1 MPSPSPSVEPLT
13 LPGPMQ
19 ELPEGVGEGA
29 SWTAAAGRLPA
40 GLDPDAR
47 YADEPTAFSAVTQA
61 FGDRPM
67 PPNSPGVT
75 GSGLDAPPGE
85 MRVLVAYPT
94 YADERVWGEQ
104 FLVIL
109 REGRDGWRL
118 DGAWARALCTT
129 VIDHEKCA

>member
-29 SWTAAAGRLPA
+29 SWTEAAGRLPA
-40 GLDPDAR
+40 GLDSDAR
-47 YADEPTAFSAVTQA
+47 YADELTAFSAVTQA
-61 FGDRPM
+61 LGDRPN
-67 PPNSPGVT
+67 PPNSPRVT
-75 GSGLDAPPGE
+75 RARLDAPPRE
-85 MRVLVAYPT
+85 IRVRVAYPT

>member
-29 SWTAAAGRLPA
+29 SWTAAEGRLPD

-67 PPNSPGVT
+67 PSNSPGIT